1 VFNIGENAWTTIGNM
16 ITPRR
21 ALAAVALPDGIYALG
36 GYDGTK
42 YLNSMEKLDIS
53 RGIWTELA
61 PMKHPRCTLA
71 AVSSPDCQFIY
82 AIGGFNGTAL
92 SVVER
97 YSIVEDSWTE
107 VVSMSE
113 PRFMHSC
120 VLVDI

>member
-1 VFNIGENAWTTIGNM
+1 MTIGNM
-16 ITPRR
+16 LSPRR
-21 ALAAVALPDGIYALG
+21 ALAAVALPDGVYALG

-92 SVVER
+92 NVVER
-97 YSIVEDSWTE
+97 YSIVEDCWTE
-107 VVSMSE
+107 VACMSE

-120 VLVDI
+120 VLIDI